1 MVELRRRPSVLANVG
16 LALATLALIGLAAEG
31 AARWAWHRA
40 ASRPAPELPEEWR
53 DLPRLTGMHAM
64 ARPNVRG
71 IVGGVLYETNSAGFR
86 GPERALEKAPGV
98 FRVVVIGDSIAMGTG
113 VLYEETYA
121 ARLESALA
129 SRFPDRTVE
138 VLDMGLAGLNAP
150 SIVKRFER
158 RSLSYAPDLVIY
170 GYTLNDIEGKK
181 YRRSADAGFTG
192 PLASWQSPV
201 YVWRYL
207 KPRLNSLRELLG
219 PPRGSYSF
227 ELDENYLRNPEA
239 WQEVLEAL
247 DRLAELVRQRELC
260 AVMLVHTKLYSLGWL
275 HPFRRHYDL
284 VAEAARER
292 GFHVIQSWPSFE
304 GRASAELRINAID
317 SHPNAEGHALLFEA
331 LRDGLANLPDA
342 CWERRHAP

>member
-1 MVELRRRPSVLANVG
+1 MVELRRRSSVLANVG

-31 AARWAWHRA
+31 TARWIWKRA

-53 DLPRLTGMHAM
+53 DLPRLTGMRAM
-64 ARPNVRG
+64 TRPNVRG

-98 FRVVVIGDSIAMGTG
+98 FRVVVIGDSITMGTG

-121 ARLESALA
+121 ARLETALA
-129 SRFPDRTVE
+129 SRFPDRTLE
-138 VLDMGLAGLNAP
+138 VLDMGLAGLNALQV
-150 SIVKRFER
+150 VKYFGR
-158 RSLSYAPDLVIY
+158 RSSRYAPDLVVY

-207 KPRLNSLRELLG
+207 KPRLNSMRELLG
-219 PPRGSYSF
+219 SPQGSYSF
-227 ELDENYLRNPEA
+227 ELDENYFRNPEA
-239 WQEVLEAL
+239 WQEVLEAF
-247 DRLAELVRQRELC
+247 DRLAELARERELC

-292 GFHVIQSWPSFE
+292 GFHVVQSWPAFE
-304 GRASAELRINAID
+304 GKSSAALRINAID
-317 SHPNAEGHALLFEA
+317 SHPNALGHALLFDA
-331 LRDGLANLPDA
+331 LGSGLAALPDA
-342 CWERRHAP
+342 CWERRGAP

>member
-1 MVELRRRPSVLANVG
+1 MVEPRRRPSVLANVG

-31 AARWAWHRA
+31 TARWVWHRA

-53 DLPRLTGMHAM
+53 DLPRLAGMRAM

-86 GPERALEKAPGV
+86 GPERALEKTPGT
-98 FRVVVIGDSIAMGTG
+98 FRVILIGDSIAMGTG

-121 ARLESALA
+121 ARLETELA
-129 SRFPDRTVE
+129 VRFPDRTVE

-150 SIVKRFER
+150 WIVKRFEQR
-158 RSLSYAPDLVIY
+158 GLRYDPDLVIY

-181 YRRSADAGFTG
+181 YRRSADVGFTG

-219 PPRGSYSF
+219 SPRGSYSF
-227 ELDENYLRNPEA
+227 ELDENYFRNPEA
-239 WQEVLEAL
+239 WREVLEAL
-247 DRLAELVRQRELC
+247 GRLAELARQRELC

-292 GFHVIQSWPSFE
+292 GFHVIHSWPSFE

-331 LRDGLANLPDA
+331 LRDGLAALPNA
-342 CWERRHAP
+342 CWEGRRAP